1 MPLNRDWSQ
10 APADVAVPA
19 WRSHRTGTACPPK
32 KAVREAASR
41 LFHHTHASASRAA
54 LRATLDLTKR
64 LGAQRLRAHG
74 AGWLTSTEQ
83 HILRRHGRTWSG
95 HPRLATHRAAKT
107 WIPGSSPGMTARS
120 LRAQH
125 EKGRGARSS
134 LSRVGEGWGEGRPV
148 PDEAKPSV
156 RLSAGRGA
164 SSSRAHPHLRSLSS
178 CGEGGARHPAPDLG
192 SASGIAPSAFHPM
205 ENHIPAHRGRY
216 DLGIEA
222 HSALT

>member
-41 LFHHTHASASRAA
+41 LFHHTMHHRAGPPFA
-54 LRATLDLTKR
+54 PPSISPQGSEPNGSGPT
-64 LGAQRLRAHG
+64 G
-74 AGWLTSTEQ
+74 AGCLTSLNNTSSPSWPD
-83 HILRRHGRTWSG
+83 LVRPPTSCDP
-95 HPRLATHRAAKT
+95 PRCQDVD
-107 WIPGSSPGMTARS
+107 PGSSPGMTARS

-164 SSSRAHPHLRSLSS
+164 SSSRAHPHLRSLPLAEREERAILRPISDRRAAS
-178 CGEGGARHPAPDLG
+178 RPLLSIRWKTIFPPIGADMISG
-192 SASGIAPSAFHPM
+192 SRL
-205 ENHIPAHRGRY
+205 IPP
-216 DLGIEA
+216 
-222 HSALT
+222 